1 MKKRALTVV
10 MIAGFAIA
18 VAAVAAGGAAAAQ
31 NWRDDDRDWKSFK
44 TEDIRK
50 TLSFPDPAKPGEV
63 AVDNIFGP
71 VTVEGYAGTEVVLEA
86 RKVVYARD
94 EARARKAEDE
104 VRLDIA
110 VKGDTIEFY
119 VDGPFREE
127 DREGRSRGVRIRR
140 DPGYRVYYGFR
151 LKVPAKA
158 GLYVSTVTDGDVEV
172 RGVEGTFDIRNVNGK
187 VRVIDA
193 AAAGDART
201 VNGGVTVVFRREPG
215 GACLF
220 KTVNGDVEVGFPA
233 APAADFRVETMN
245 GEAYSDFDLTRL
257 PRALPVREERRERDG
272 KFVYRWDGAYG
283 VRSGKGG
290 PEIRLETLTGD
301 ILIAKRSKL
310 MS

>member
-1 MKKRALTVV
+1 MKTRTPILVAAV
-10 MIAGFAIA
+10 AGLAV
-18 VAAVAAGGAAAAQ
+18 VAAVAAAAAAQ
-31 NWRDDDRDWKSFK
+31 TWRDDDRDWKSFK

-71 VTVEGYAGTEVVLEA
+71 VTVEGYAGSEVVLEA
-86 RKVVYARD
+86 RKIVYARD

-104 VRLDIA
+104 VRLDVA
-110 VKGDTIEFY
+110 VKGNTIEAY

-127 DREGRSRGVRIRR
+127 DREGRSKGVRIRR

-151 LKVPAKA
+151 LKVPAA
-158 GLYVSTVTDGDVEV
+158 SRLYVSTVTDGDVEI
-172 RGVEGTFDIRNVNGK
+172 RGVEGAFDVRNVNGK
-187 VRVIDA
+187 VRVVDA

-233 APAADFRVETMN
+233 APAADFRIETMN
-245 GEAYSDFDLTRL
+245 GEAYSDFDVTRL
-257 PRALPVREERRERDG
+257 PRSLPVREERRERDG

-301 ILIAKRSKL
+301 VLIAKRSKL

>member
-1 MKKRALTVV
+1 MKSRTPILVAAV
-10 MIAGFAIA
+10 AGLAV
-18 VAAVAAGGAAAAQ
+18 VAAVAAAAVAQ
-31 NWRDDDRDWKSFK
+31 SWRDDDRDWKSFK

-71 VTVEGYAGTEVVLEA
+71 VTVEGYAGNEVVLEA
-86 RKVVYARD
+86 RKIVYARD

-104 VRLDIA
+104 VRLDVA
-110 VKGDTIEFY
+110 VKGNTIEAY
-119 VDGPFREE
+119 VDGPFREKDE
-127 DREGRSRGVRIRR
+127 EGRGVRIRR

-151 LKVPAKA
+151 LKVPAA
-158 GLYVSTVTDGDVEV
+158 SRLYVSTVTDGDVEV
-172 RGVEGTFDIRNVNGK
+172 RGVEGAFDVRNVNGQ
-187 VRVIDA
+187 VRVVDA

-233 APAADFRVETMN
+233 APAADFRIETMN
-245 GEAYSDFDLTRL
+245 GEAYSDFDVTRL
-257 PRALPVREERRERDG
+257 PRSLPVRGERRERDG
-272 KFVYRWDGAYG
+272 KSVYRWDGAYG

-301 ILIAKRSKL
+301 VLIAKRSKL